1 MIAALTAFWLNLQAA
16 WPNISLVLGGLW
28 LLYVVLL
35 SAWIILQKRAPVA
48 TLSWLLSLILLPYI
62 GFLIYH
68 FLGPTRIKRQNLKRG
83 KATAGLSA
91 LNTSCGIETPT
102 ALMRLNQ
109 ASSGYAASS
118 AERVQLLINGAATY
132 AALETAFVAAQHH
145 IHLEYYIFEPDTS
158 GTQLRDALVVA
169 AKRGVK
175 VRLLLDRLGS
185 KNIQDDFL
193 APLRA
198 AGAEVLFFHAFRF
211 KHLWR
216 PQINIRSHRKIVII
230 DGDIGFTGGINI
242 TDTENE
248 SVRADAYVDLHF
260 RVDGDV
266 VRWLQL
272 AFMADWLY
280 TGGKIKAASD
290 YFPEAPAAC
299 GAIAAQVLAAG
310 PDTPWEPIHRAQIA
324 AINGAEKRVLLVS
337 PYFVPSEAAL
347 MALSSAA
354 LRGVDTA
361 LVVPKRSDSRVVT
374 LAARSYFEELASA
387 GVRIYEYPDMLHTK
401 ALLVDDGTVI
411 LGSSNFDHR
420 SFRLNF
426 ELSMLFENAELG
438 DQTARILYGYLGDS
452 QRFDPK
458 APINLGQRLAQA
470 GARLF
475 SPLL

>member
-1 MIAALTAFWLNLQAA
+1 MESVSSLWLMLQTA
-16 WPNISLVLGGLW
+16 WPNISLVLGLLW
-28 LLYVVLL
+28 LLYVLLL
-35 SAWIILQKRAPVA
+35 SAWILLQKRAPVA

-68 FLGPTRIKRQNLKRG
+68 FLGPTRIQRQNLKRS
-83 KATAGLSA
+83 KATAGLSS
-91 LNTSCGIETPT
+91 LNTACDIDAPS

-109 ASSGYAASS
+109 ASSGYNPSS
-118 AERVQLLINGAATY
+118 AERVQLLVNGAATY
-132 AALETAFVAAQHH
+132 SALVSAFAEAKHH
-145 IHLEYYIFEPDTS
+145 IHLEYYIFEADTS
-158 GTQLRDALVVA
+158 GTLIRDALTRA

-175 VRLLLDRLGS
+175 VRVLLDRLGS
-185 KNIQDDFL
+185 KNIQDAFFADL
-193 APLRA
+193 QA
-198 AGAEVLFFHAFRF
+198 AGAEILFFHAFRF

-230 DGDIGFTGGINI
+230 DGATGFTGGINI
-242 TDTENE
+242 TDSENE
-248 SVRADAYVDLHF
+248 TVRDDAYVDLHF

-280 TGGKIKAASD
+280 TGGKIKDASD
-290 YFPEAPAAC
+290 YFPKAPITC
-299 GAIAAQVLAAG
+299 GVIAAQVLAAG
-310 PDTPWEPIHRAQIA
+310 PDTPWEPIHRAQLA

-354 LRGVDTA
+354 LRGIDTA
-361 LVVPKRSDSRVVT
+361 LVVPKRCDNWVVT
-374 LAARSYFEELASA
+374 LAGRSYFDELTSA
-387 GVRIYEYPDMLHTK
+387 GVRIYQYPHMLHTK

-426 ELSMLFENAELG
+426 ELSMLFENTELG
-438 DQTARILYGYLGDS
+438 DQTARILYGYVGDS

-458 APINLGQRLAQA
+458 TPISFGQRLAQA
-470 GARLF
+470 SARLF